1 MENQD
6 IRDHLRAKRIPIYR
20 VAHKIGIS
28 EMTLFRW
35 LRVPLSQE
43 HRRKIVDAINEV
55 TVEMIEELNSV
66 GI

>member
-43 HRRKIVDAINEV
+43 HRHKIVNAIDEV
-55 TVEMIEELNSV
+55 TKEIIEELNSV
-66 GI
+66 GV

>member
-43 HRRKIVDAINEV
+43 HRRKIADAINEV
-55 TVEMIEELNSV
+55 TKEMIEELNSV